1 MGWRF
6 HRVLSIIPGLLRL
19 NLSKGGISTSLGPRG
34 ADVNIG
40 SHGATT
46 NAGIPGT
53 GLSYRQK
60 LGVAHGSGIGVG
72 LFIAALA
79 FAGWRYFGGHA
90 HLPSLPSLPPAAQTT
105 TATPTTTDTS
115 SVNSDDDSGA
125 IPTVTRESH
134 PRTSHKHGEDANAG
148 ADVIAAAKP
157 ASGTMYVHRNNSDLR
172 ARPATSSPAIKK
184 LAKGDTVT
192 LIAVSDKWSE
202 IQDGAIKGWVRTS
215 IIKDTP
221 PGTKTPRK
229 KKSRDDSSDN

>member
-6 HRVLSIIPGLLRL
+6 HRVLNVIPGLVRL
-19 NLSKGGISTSLGPRG
+19 NVSKSGVSTSLGPRG

-40 SHGATT
+40 GHGATT

-72 LFIAALA
+72 LFIAALV
-79 FAGWRYFGGHA
+79 FAGWKYFGGEAHA
-90 HLPSLPSLPPAAQTT
+90 PSLPGLPPAAQTT
-105 TATPTTTDTS
+105 TAAADSGATDA
-115 SVNSDDDSGA
+115 DDDSGG

-134 PRTSHKHGEDANAG
+134 ARTAHKRGDDANAG

-172 ARPATSSPAIKK
+172 GKPATSSPAIKK
-184 LAKGDTVT
+184 LAKGEQVT

-202 IQDGAIKGWVRTS
+202 IQDGATKGWVRSS

-221 PGTKTPRK
+221 PGTKTSRK
-229 KKSRDDSSDN
+229 KKASDN

>member
-6 HRVLSIIPGLLRL
+6 HRVLNIIPGLWRL
-19 NLSKGGISTSLGPRG
+19 NLSKSGVSTSVGPRG

-79 FAGWRYFGGHA
+79 FAGWRYFGGEA
-90 HLPSLPSLPPAAQTT
+90 HLPSISHLPPAARTTT
-105 TATPTTTDTS
+105 TAADTS
-115 SVNSDDDSGA
+115 STDADDDSGG
-125 IPTVTRESH
+125 IPTVTRDSH
-134 PRTSHKHGEDANAG
+134 PRAAHSHRTDANAG

-157 ASGTMYVHRNNSDLR
+157 ASGTMFVHRNNSDLR
-172 ARPATSSPAIKK
+172 GRPATSSPAIKK
-184 LAKGDTVT
+184 LTKGEQVT

-202 IQDGAIKGWVRTS
+202 VQDGAMKGWVRSS

-221 PGTKTPRK
+221 PGTPRK
-229 KKSRDDSSDN
+229 KKSDGDN